1 MKYCCGRNRQ
11 ENKKLRAQTQVNK
24 RYTDILFC
32 SLKAPVLQDVIPV
45 NQNTNFSTSSPLFF
59 HLQSA
64 VKFHN
69 FAILGGERRERGE
82 SVESK
87 LRSERSEEI
96 RKILIK
102 IAQGFH
108 QTDKT
113 RLLKLSFSKL

>member
-1 MKYCCGRNRQ
+1 MFYN
-11 ENKKLRAQTQVNK
+11 
-24 RYTDILFC
+24 I
-32 SLKAPVLQDVIPV
+32 IPV

-69 FAILGGERRERGE
+69 FAILGRRERGE
-82 SVESK
+82 SVESN
-87 LRSERSEEI
+87 LRSERYEEI

-102 IAQGFH
+102 IAQGFN

-113 RLLKLSFSKL
+113 RHSKCSFQILKFHIGVFTILFLWQTLEF